1 MKKLISAVLA
11 LTMSM
16 AVFTGCANKE
26 TEEKDPVPTP
36 SAPVETT
43 PTPMPTPEIKED
55 DPNYATVLAMW
66 KDLDGYWAN
75 AEGEYAQCTLD
86 DEGKAIIKLYDKDGN
101 LKGLTKTTAVMS
113 STKTG
118 FFVTF
123 YWPDNVEGIEQTA
136 GETSISVDME
146 NYSNGYVKI
155 GKDNGETKVY
165 VRVGEKLDKLEDSVE
180 KAATIK

>member
-1 MKKLISAVLA
+1 MKKIISAVLA
-11 LTMSM
+11 LTMSL
-16 AVFTGCANKE
+16 AVFTGCADKE
-26 TEEKDPVPTP
+26 SEELDNIPAP
-36 SAPVETT
+36 SSPVEAT
-43 PTPMPTPEIKED
+43 PTPVPTPEIKED

-66 KDLDGYWAN
+66 KDLDGYWTT

-86 DEGKAIIKLYDKDGN
+86 NEGKAIIKLYDKDGN

-118 FFVTF
+118 YFVTF
-123 YWPDNVEGIEQTA
+123 YWPDDVEGLKQNS

-155 GKDNGETKVY
+155 EKDNGEIKVY
-165 VRVGEKLDKLEDSVE
+165 VRVGENLDKLDDAIE
-180 KAATIK
+180 KAKTIK